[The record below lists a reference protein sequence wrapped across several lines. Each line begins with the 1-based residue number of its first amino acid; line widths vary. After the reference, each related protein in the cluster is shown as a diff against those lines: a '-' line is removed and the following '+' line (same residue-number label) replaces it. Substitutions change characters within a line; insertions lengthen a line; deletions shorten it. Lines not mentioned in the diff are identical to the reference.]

1 MSGVPPPPH
10 VPHVPG
16 CPDSPVNGRPKP
28 RKMKYKES
36 LVAGILPGMVLWPHV
51 APLGIESELPT
62 GHDGTQIDTMEV
74 IILNI

>member
-1 MSGVPPPPH
+1 
-10 VPHVPG
+10 
-16 CPDSPVNGRPKP
+16 
-28 RKMKYKES
+28 MKYKES